1 VHFNHDGRASVRLAV
16 DLVNAPPADPA
27 DLARRCADAGLVL
40 PTTVDDAAL
49 AGVRRVLEDGW
60 LAVVDAAAGQE
71 RAAAVNALLH
81 RWTAAPRMTDHDGS
95 GWHLHHH
102 AAVDV
107 VGQVAALVAV
117 GTALHLVARGHDR
130 LGRCAAAGCE
140 RVWADLSRA
149 GRQEYCSARCGNRAA
164 VTRHRERSRARS
176 AGAVRR

>member
-16 DLVNAPPADPA
+16 DLVNVPPGDPA
-27 DLARRCADAGLVL
+27 DLGRRCAAAGLVL
-40 PTTVDDAAL
+40 PAVVDDAAL
-49 AGVRRVLEDGW
+49 AGVRDVLEGGW
-60 LAVVDAAAGQE
+60 LAVVDTAGEE
-71 RAAAVNALLH
+71 RAVAVNALLR

-102 AAVDV
+102 DAVDV

-117 GTALHLVARGHDR
+117 GTALHLVARGPDR

-164 VTRHRERSRARS
+164 VARSRGRARAR
-176 AGAVRR
+176 AGR